1 MSIPNHTPNPNRLPG
16 TSFGSSTSVGFG
28 TLGDSAHDTPEINL
42 IAFID
47 VLLVLVMFL
56 MLTTVYANKAG
67 LTVVLPTARAHAS
80 AQAATTI
87 MVRIDAT
94 GATAVNGQPFEG
106 GTAAMGAAL
115 LRAAGN
121 QADVRVVIAADGNAP
136 HQAVVDAM
144 SGARLAGLNQ
154 LQFATRTVS
163 SE

>member
-1 MSIPNHTPNPNRLPG
+1 MPTPNPNPNSLLG
-16 TSFGSSTSVGFG
+16 ATFASSNPQGFSAQG
-28 TLGDSAHDTPEINL
+28 GSAHDAPEINL

-67 LTVVLPTARAHAS
+67 LTVVLPTAKAQTP
-80 AQAATTI
+80 AQAITTI
-87 MVRIDAT
+87 VVRIDAT
-94 GATAVNGQPFEG
+94 GASAINGQRFEG

-115 LRAAGN
+115 LKAAGN

-154 LQFATRTVS
+154 LQFATRAVP